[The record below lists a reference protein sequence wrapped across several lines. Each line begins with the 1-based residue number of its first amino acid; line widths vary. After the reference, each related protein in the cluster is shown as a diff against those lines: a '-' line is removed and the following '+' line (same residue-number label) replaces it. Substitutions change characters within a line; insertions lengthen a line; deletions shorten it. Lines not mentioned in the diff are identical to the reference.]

1 MNTKIDKNK
10 VAIVM
15 LAFADFEA
23 LEISLAAYSKF
34 LKGKTQLY
42 ILQNGRGNYD
52 CERTYKVALR
62 YQNLFPKNIKVVD
75 WIKPDVPYNSIKTL
89 LNSEEMTSF
98 DYICKV
104 DDDVFPI
111 TEDWLDKLIKCYE
124 NSAEKYGED
133 LAYVTPLVNNNPWG
147 FKETLNIFN
156 LENEYFEKYGREHI
170 VGSKFE
176 FEPQK
181 LIPANEIYP
190 GWAGTVWRNP
200 HISRWL
206 HENTTFNPE
215 KFIELTKNQGY
226 KEANSNQRY
235 SINCIL
241 FKKEL
246 WNTIEDGTD
255 DEMGFFNYCR
265 TQNKKI
271 IADLSNPFI
280 HQFFFT
286 QRDENK
292 DLIPKIRKV
301 YEEFL
306 NLPYPISLCPIKEYE
321 NENRLRFIEKTYL
334 KAKNTNFYKKIIN
347 IKNSP
352 DRKHKIIYLF
362 GKTYVIKRRK

>member
-1 MNTKIDKNK
+1 MKK
-10 VAIVM
+10 
-15 LAFADFEA
+15 
-23 LEISLAAYSKF
+23 
-34 LKGKTQLY
+34 
-42 ILQNGRGNYD
+42 
-52 CERTYKVALR
+52 ERS
-62 YQNLFPKNIKVVD
+62 NN
-75 WIKPDVPYNSIKTL
+75 
-89 LNSEEMTSF
+89 
-98 DYICKV
+98 
-104 DDDVFPI
+104 
-111 TEDWLDKLIKCYE
+111 
-124 NSAEKYGED
+124 
-133 LAYVTPLVNNNPWG
+133 VN
-147 FKETLNIFN
+147 
-156 LENEYFEKYGREHI
+156 
-170 VGSKFE
+170 
-176 FEPQK
+176 
-181 LIPANEIYP
+181 
-190 GWAGTVWRNP
+190 
-200 HISRWL
+200 
-206 HENTTFNPE
+206 
-215 KFIELTKNQGY
+215 Y

-246 WNTIEDGTD
+246 WNTIGDGTD

-334 KAKNTNFYKKIIN
+334 KAKNNNFYKKIIN